1 MKQKEAETSEAET
14 SESEATI
21 EQILAEVGQQLEV
34 SQETKRELLLEL
46 RCHLEDALETAVA
59 KGEDETVAMLK
70 VAQRFGGTEVGKALQ
85 VVHIQWES
93 ADAILACVL
102 PVTAALLLRWLVFAP
117 GGTAVGW
124 EQVLIQPVFW
134 LVAIAA
140 LVAPLLKFGRWHYA
154 LASWAFFWI
163 ITMMFALLPTAAS
176 W

>member
-1 MKQKEAETSEAET
+1 MKAKETKTAAAEAK
-14 SESEATI
+14 I
-21 EQILAEVGQQLEV
+21 EQILAEVGEQLEV

-46 RCHLEDALETAVA
+46 RCHLEDALATAVA

-70 VAQRFGGTEVGKALQ
+70 VAQRFGGAEVGKELQ
-85 VVHIQWES
+85 AVHLQWES

-117 GGTAVGW
+117 DGTAVGW
-124 EQVLIQPVFW
+124 EQALMQPVFW

-140 LVAPLLKFGRWHYA
+140 LFIPLLQFHRWHYA
-154 LASWAFFWI
+154 LVSWTFFWLLSL
-163 ITMMFALLPTAAS
+163 MFAVLPTSTS

>member
-1 MKQKEAETSEAET
+1 MKQKDAEITM
-14 SESEATI
+14 

-70 VAQRFGGTEVGKALQ
+70 VAQRFGGTEVGKELQ
-85 VVHIQWES
+85 AVHLQWES

-102 PVTAALLLRWLVFAP
+102 PVAAALLLRWLVFAP
-117 GGTAVGW
+117 DGTAVGW
-124 EQVLIQPVFW
+124 EQVLMQPVFW

-140 LVAPLLKFGRWHYA
+140 LLIPLLQFHRWHYA
-154 LASWAFFWI
+154 VASWAFFWV
-163 ITMMFALLPTAAS
+163 ITMMFALMPTSAS

>member
-1 MKQKEAETSEAET
+1 MKAKEAKTSEV
-14 SESEATI
+14 EATI
-21 EQILAEVGQQLEV
+21 EQILAEVGEQLEV

-46 RCHLEDALETAVA
+46 RCHLEDALATAVA

-70 VAQRFGGTEVGKALQ
+70 VAQRFGGTEVGKELQ
-85 VVHIQWES
+85 AVHLQWES

-117 GGTAVGW
+117 DGAAVGW
-124 EQVLIQPVFW
+124 EQALMQPVFW

-140 LVAPLLKFGRWHYA
+140 LLIPLLQFHRWHYA
-154 LASWAFFWI
+154 LVSWTFFWLLSL
-163 ITMMFALLPTAAS
+163 MFAVLPTSTS